1 MASRSIGIALAVAV
15 ITWGAMGTAPAWAQ
29 TDNGEWRSYGGDIA
43 NTRYAPVD
51 QIDAS
56 NFNDLEEAWRIQT
69 RNFGAEPEFNFQAT
83 PLMVNGVIYSTAGL
97 RRAAI
102 AADAGT
108 GELLWMHR
116 LDEEERAEVAPRRR
130 SGRGLAY
137 RNDGGDGQIFYV
149 TPGYVLIGLNARTG
163 ERLANFGDDGM
174 VDLMQNMDQEI
185 DPLAG
190 EIGLHATPLVAGDT
204 IVVGAAH
211 VPGSAPRSMRN
222 TKGYIRGFDANSG
235 TRKWIFH
242 TIPGADEF
250 GNDSWLNDS
259 WRYTGNTGV
268 WGQISADL
276 ELGVVYL
283 PTEMP
288 TNDYYGGHRHG
299 DNLFS
304 DSIIAVDIDTGD
316 RLWHYQ
322 VIKHDV
328 WDWDFPC
335 APVLV
340 DVVMDGVERKLIA
353 QPSKQSWLYVLDR
366 VTGEP
371 IWPIEERE
379 MPASDVPGELLS
391 RTQRFPTKPLP
402 YDRQGVSIDDLI
414 DFTPEL
420 RAEAEA
426 RVANFRIG
434 PIFTPPVVADPEGP
448 YGTLMLPSAG
458 GGANWPGGSVDP
470 ETGIFYQYSFTQVT
484 SLGLLNDPERS
495 DMNYIRGN
503 PPGVSARDR
512 ALTIDGLPL
521 IKPPW
526 GRITAIDLATG
537 EHVWQIPHGEAPDNV
552 RNHPAIAGQ
561 NLGRL
566 GWIGRVGTLIT
577 PTLVIA
583 GDPVAY
589 TTETGELGAMLRAY
603 DKATGEELGAVYM
616 PAAVSGSPM
625 TYLHEGQQYIVTA
638 IGNGGHVGELIAYRV
653 PTTE

>member
-371 IWPIEERE
+371 DL
-379 MPASDVPGELLS
+379 A
-391 RTQRFPTKPLP
+391 
-402 YDRQGVSIDDLI
+402 DRRARDAG
-414 DFTPEL
+414 L
-420 RAEAEA
+420 R
-426 RVANFRIG
+426 R
-434 PIFTPPVVADPEGP
+434 
-448 YGTLMLPSAG
+448 AG
-458 GGANWPGGSVDP
+458 GAPLADAALP
-470 ETGIFYQYSFTQVT
+470 DEAA
-484 SLGLLNDPERS
+484 SL
-495 DMNYIRGN
+495 
-503 PPGVSARDR
+503 
-512 ALTIDGLPL
+512 
-521 IKPPW
+521 
-526 GRITAIDLATG
+526 
-537 EHVWQIPHGEAPDNV
+537 
-552 RNHPAIAGQ
+552 
-561 NLGRL
+561 
-566 GWIGRVGTLIT
+566 
-577 PTLVIA
+577 
-583 GDPVAY
+583 
-589 TTETGELGAMLRAY
+589 
-603 DKATGEELGAVYM
+603 
-616 PAAVSGSPM
+616 
-625 TYLHEGQQYIVTA
+625 
-638 IGNGGHVGELIAYRV
+638 
-653 PTTE
+653 

>member
-1 MASRSIGIALAVAV
+1 M
-15 ITWGAMGTAPAWAQ
+15 
-29 TDNGEWRSYGGDIA
+29 
-43 NTRYAPVD
+43 
-51 QIDAS
+51 
-56 NFNDLEEAWRIQT
+56 
-69 RNFGAEPEFNFQAT
+69 
-83 PLMVNGVIYSTAGL
+83 
-97 RRAAI
+97 
-102 AADAGT
+102 
-108 GELLWMHR
+108 
-116 LDEEERAEVAPRRR
+116 
-130 SGRGLAY
+130 
-137 RNDGGDGQIFYV
+137 
-149 TPGYVLIGLNARTG
+149 
-163 ERLANFGDDGM
+163 
-174 VDLMQNMDQEI
+174 
-185 DPLAG
+185 
-190 EIGLHATPLVAGDT
+190 
-204 IVVGAAH
+204 
-211 VPGSAPRSMRN
+211 
-222 TKGYIRGFDANSG
+222 
-235 TRKWIFH
+235 
-242 TIPGADEF
+242 
-250 GNDSWLNDS
+250 
-259 WRYTGNTGV
+259 
-268 WGQISADL
+268 
-276 ELGVVYL
+276 
-283 PTEMP
+283 
-288 TNDYYGGHRHG
+288 
-299 DNLFS
+299 
-304 DSIIAVDIDTGD
+304 
-316 RLWHYQ
+316 
-322 VIKHDV
+322 
-328 WDWDFPC
+328 
-335 APVLV
+335 
-340 DVVMDGVERKLIA
+340 
-353 QPSKQSWLYVLDR
+353 
-366 VTGEP
+366 
-371 IWPIEERE
+371 
-379 MPASDVPGELLS
+379 PGELLS
-391 RTQRFPTKPLP
+391 RTQFFPTTPLP

-458 GGANWPGGSVDP
+458 GGTNWPGGSVDP

-561 NLGRL
+561 DLGRL

>member
-149 TPGYVLIGLNARTG
+149 TPGYLLIGLNARTG

-391 RTQRFPTKPLP
+391 RTQLFPTKPLP